1 MTEAIHKSILLYDSI
16 FMKFKNGRNE
26 FMITAVR
33 IKVMGGGVG
42 GRGTAWGGAR
52 WKLRKGRRGPEG
64 TLEILFIW
72 VKVT

>member
-33 IKVMGGGVG
+33 IKVMGGGRRERNG
-42 GRGTAWGGAR
+42 LGWG
-52 WKLRKGRRGPEG
+52 
-64 TLEILFIW
+64 
-72 VKVT
+72 KVETETGQERT